1 MQRRRRA
8 KIGVVEKKLPA
19 RKFNPTPEFSLCLHL
34 SNYVPCAGSSG
45 IDAHWL
51 CCFACCCHWSPTCK
65 LELSRDGFATDNK
78 LTESGGARRND
89 IYQPGGRVG
98 LLQGPVSAGPLSFFD
113 SVRQGVA
120 Q

>member
-51 CCFACCCHWSPTCK
+51 CCFACCCHRSPTSK
-65 LELSRDGFATDNK
+65 LELSRNGLAAANN
-78 LTESGGARRND
+78 LTESRGVRRND
-89 IYQPGGRVG
+89 IYQLGGRVRCCKA
-98 LLQGPVSAGPLSFFD
+98 LSSAGALSFL
-113 SVRQGVA
+113 
-120 Q
+120 